1 MIYKMLDF
9 IRNIEFANSAYL
21 YLLLII
27 PLLIIWYILKN
38 STTFAE
44 LKFSSFSPFKNLR
57 KTTKQKAY
65 HLLFVLR
72 ILALILLILALAR
85 PQSSM
90 KKHNVNIEGIDI
102 VMAYDISGSMLA
114 EDFKPNRLES
124 ARDVAINFINGRPN
138 DRIGLVIF
146 SGEAFTQC
154 PLTSDHAVLKNLF
167 LSVKSGIIEDGTAL
181 GDGLATAIS
190 RIKDSKA
197 LSKVVILLTDG
208 VNNMGS
214 VDPLSAADIAKMYGI
229 RIYTIGVGTTGMAP
243 YPFQTPFGIQYQNVE
258 VKIDESLLKQIS
270 RITNGNYYR
279 ATSKTKLEKIFKEI
293 DKLEKSK
300 IDVTEFH
307 KKSEEFLYFVLIA
320 GLLLFIEMFFRYTI
334 YRTIP

>member
-1 MIYKMLDF
+1 MSEF
-9 IRNIEFANSAYL
+9 FRNIDFANPDYL

-27 PLLIIWYILKN
+27 PLLIIWYIFKHAN
-38 STTFAE
+38 TFAE
-44 LKFSSFSPFKNLR
+44 LKFSSFSPFNNLK
-57 KTTKQKAY
+57 KTTKQKMY
-65 HLLFVLR
+65 HILFVMRLVA
-72 ILALILLILALAR
+72 IILLIIALAR
-85 PQSSM
+85 PQSSLS
-90 KKHNVNIEGIDI
+90 KQDVNIEGIDI

-124 ARDVAINFINGRPN
+124 ARNVAINFINGRPN

-154 PLTSDHAVLKNLF
+154 PLTTDHSVLKNLF

-214 VDPLSAADIAKMYGI
+214 VDPLSAADIAKMYGV
-229 RIYTIGVGTTGMAP
+229 RVYTIGVGTTGLAP

-258 VKIDESLLKQIS
+258 VKIDEALLKQIS
-270 RITNGNYYR
+270 KVTRGSYYR
-279 ATSKTKLEKIFKEI
+279 ATSKTKLENIFKEI
-293 DKLEKSK
+293 DRLEKSK

-307 KKSEEFLYFVLIA
+307 KKNEEFLFFVLIA
-320 GLLLFIEMFFRYTI
+320 GILLFIEMFLRYTI

>member
-1 MIYKMLDF
+1 MLDF
-9 IRNIEFANSAYL
+9 IRNIEFANPAYL

-138 DRIGLVIF
+138 DRIGLVVF
-146 SGEAFTQC
+146 SGEA
-154 PLTSDHAVLKNLF
+154 
-167 LSVKSGIIEDGTAL
+167 
-181 GDGLATAIS
+181 
-190 RIKDSKA
+190 
-197 LSKVVILLTDG
+197 
-208 VNNMGS
+208 
-214 VDPLSAADIAKMYGI
+214 
-229 RIYTIGVGTTGMAP
+229 
-243 YPFQTPFGIQYQNVE
+243 
-258 VKIDESLLKQIS
+258 
-270 RITNGNYYR
+270 
-279 ATSKTKLEKIFKEI
+279 
-293 DKLEKSK
+293 
-300 IDVTEFH
+300 
-307 KKSEEFLYFVLIA
+307 
-320 GLLLFIEMFFRYTI
+320 
-334 YRTIP
+334 